1 MQPRT
6 GDRNYLLDLR
16 KMDRTVG
23 LSATTRPNFLGKLGK
38 KIPQVI
44 ATQCLAG
51 FSHQKA
57 HFVKRLPNAVKISQN
72 CPIFGILRVP

>member
-1 MQPRT
+1 
-6 GDRNYLLDLR
+6 
-16 KMDRTVG
+16 MDRTIG
-23 LSATTRPNFLGKLGK
+23 LSATTRPIFLLKFVK

-57 HFVKRLPNAVKISQN
+57 HFDE
-72 CPIFGILRVP
+72 